1 MKHRKTTSIKI
12 EVVELDRNGF
22 HLFISVKVDEK
33 KCRFLIDT
41 GASHSVIDKVYYKK
55 NMQKKK
61 LKTIKQSTTGLHSS
75 TAESHF
81 GKIKELKLGDVLIK
95 GMTIAAVD
103 LTHVNKT
110 YALLKKKKI
119 NGIIGSDILF
129 ALNGIIDYGQQKLFL
144 S

>member
-41 GASHSVIDKVYYKK
+41 GASHSVIDKVYYEK

-75 TAESHF
+75 TTESHF
-81 GKIKELKLGDVLIK
+81 GKIKELKAGNFVAKNI
-95 GMTIAAVD
+95 MAAAVD
-103 LTHVNKT
+103 LGHVNKT
-110 YALLKKKKI
+110 YKSIKKPSI
-119 NGIIGSDILF
+119 HGILGSDLMMKHKMK
-129 ALNGIIDYGQQKLFL
+129 IDYGSRKLEF
-144 S
+144 